1 MSVAPGQLDGA
12 ALLVAISLPFLLALA
27 GLARPLR
34 GLILSLSSWAALPA
48 LALGMLS
55 GPALVVDLPWL
66 FLGVRL
72 GLDAAGHIFLIWT
85 ALLWTFVGLFARFAL
100 GDDPGRLRFLRFY
113 LASMTGS
120 LGIVFAQDVAT
131 LSLFFALMTFAAY
144 GLIVHEGT
152 EAAQRAGRLYLALAV
167 VGEAVLL
174 EAVMLSASH
183 AGGGEFHSLHLGMAT
198 ASDRHLIVALVLT
211 GLGIKIGL
219 VPLHVWLPPAYSF
232 APNAASAVLSG
243 TCLMTGLLGFLRLLP
258 IAALPAS
265 RWGLICAIGGL
276 AGIFYVVAMGLT
288 QKNPKTLLG
297 YATISQSGILAIG
310 LGVAMAA
317 PPARPVVIASLLLF
331 VFLSSPALAALYM
344 GVHIAAASH
353 GAAWSRRLIGS
364 GLALAALAL
373 AGASPISHAI
383 VATGIFTQTAE
394 LSPWTDWLRWSI
406 QFAGVG
412 TTLLMGRLLILT
424 WPHGRARD
432 GRSAPPLGVGTWLPW
447 AAVLILM
454 VSTAFLV
461 AFLITFD
468 RLSPALRPALI
479 KGSLWPVA
487 AGTLLVASALGV
499 ARRFGFAAPQPVPAG
514 DLLLVAE
521 WLIHIGRQGWRTS
534 MVGLL
539 PVRTS
544 GIVSRWHEVPAGPWL
559 TSVLIKAERQLGRW
573 LTVGFV
579 FMLVALC
586 LYMLMAFP

>member
-34 GLILSLSSWAALPA
+34 GPILSLSSWAALPA

-55 GPALVVDLPWL
+55 GPALTVDLPWL

-72 GLDAAGHIFLIWT
+72 GLDAPGHIFLIWT
-85 ALLWTFVGLFARFAL
+85 ALLWTFIGLFARFAL
-100 GDDPGRLRFLRFY
+100 EDDPGRVRFLRFY

-120 LGIVFAQDVAT
+120 LGIIFAQDVAT

-152 EAAQRAGRLYLALAV
+152 EGAQRAGRLYLALAV
-167 VGEAVLL
+167 VGEALLL
-174 EAVMLSASH
+174 EAVVLAASR
-183 AGGGEFHSLHLGMAT
+183 AGGGELHSLHLGMAT
-198 ASDRHLIVALVLT
+198 APDRHLVVALVLT

-219 VPLHVWLPPAYSF
+219 APLHVWLPPAYSF
-232 APNAASAVLSG
+232 APNPASAILSG

-276 AGIFYVVAMGLT
+276 VGIFYVVAMGLT

-297 YATISQSGILAIG
+297 YATISQSSILAIG
-310 LGVAMAA
+310 LGVAFAA

-331 VFLSSPALAALYM
+331 TLLSSPALAALYM
-344 GVHIAAASH
+344 GANIAAASH
-353 GAAWSRRLIGS
+353 GTAWSRRLIGS

-373 AGASPISHAI
+373 AGASPMSHAI
-383 VATGIFTQTAE
+383 VATGIFTQTPE
-394 LSPWTDWLRWSI
+394 LSPWTDWLKWSI
-406 QFAGVG
+406 QFAAVG
-412 TTLLMGRLLILT
+412 TTLLMGRFLILT

-432 GRSAPPLGVGTWLPW
+432 GRSAPPLGVGIWLPW
-447 AAVLILM
+447 AALLILM
-454 VSTAFLV
+454 VSTAFLA
-461 AFLITFD
+461 AFLITLD
-468 RLSPALRPALI
+468 RMSPALWAALI
-479 KGSLWPVA
+479 GGSLWPVA

-499 ARRFGFAAPQPVPAG
+499 ARRFGFAAPHPIPAG
-514 DLLLVAE
+514 DLLLAAE
-521 WLIHIGRQGWRTS
+521 WLIHIGQQGWRTY
-534 MVGLL
+534 VIGLL
-539 PVRTS
+539 PAGPS
-544 GIVSRWHEVPAGPWL
+544 GIVSRWHEVQAGSWL
-559 TSVLIKAERQLGRW
+559 TSVLIKAEGQLGRW

-579 FMLVALC
+579 FLLVALC
-586 LYMLMAFP
+586 LSMVMAFP

>member
-12 ALLVAISLPFLLALA
+12 TLLVAISLPLLLALA

-34 GLILSLSSWAALPA
+34 GLTLALSSWAALPA
-48 LALGMLS
+48 LALGMLR
-55 GPALVVDLPWL
+55 GPTLTVDLPWL

-72 GLDAAGHIFLIWT
+72 GLDPPGYMFLIWT
-85 ALLWTFVGLFARFAL
+85 ALLWTFIGLFARFAL
-100 GDDPGRLRFLRFY
+100 GDDPGRVRFSRFY

-120 LGIVFAQDVAT
+120 LGIIFAQDLAT

-144 GLIVHEGT
+144 GLIAHEGT
-152 EAAQRAGRLYLALAV
+152 EGAQRAGRLYLALAV
-167 VGEAVLL
+167 VSDALLL
-174 EAVMLSASH
+174 EAVVLTASH

-198 ASDRHLIVALVLT
+198 GPDRHLIVALVLA

-258 IAALPAS
+258 IAEFPAS
-265 RWGLICAIGGL
+265 RWGLVCAMGGL
-276 AGIFYVVAMGLT
+276 VGIFYVVAIGLT

-297 YATISQSGILAIG
+297 YATISQSSILALG

-331 VFLSSPALAALYM
+331 ALLSSPALAALYV

-364 GLALAALAL
+364 GLALAAFAL
-373 AGASPISHAI
+373 AGASPMSHAI
-383 VATGIFTQTAE
+383 VATVMFTRTTE
-394 LSPWTDWLRWSI
+394 LSPWTDWLEWSI
-406 QFAGVG
+406 QFAAVG
-412 TTLLMGRLLILT
+412 TTLLMGRFLILT
-424 WPHGRARD
+424 WPHTRARD
-432 GRSAPPLGVGTWLPW
+432 GRSAPPLSVGIWLPW
-447 AAVLILM
+447 AALLVLM

-461 AFLITFD
+461 TFLIPFD
-468 RLSPALRPALI
+468 RMSPSLWPSLI
-479 KGSLWPVA
+479 AGSLWPVA
-487 AGTLLVASALGV
+487 AGTLLVASGLGV
-499 ARRFGFAAPQPVPAG
+499 ARQLGFAAPQPIPAG

-521 WLIHIGRQGWRTS
+521 RLIHIGQQAWRTH
-534 MVGLL
+534 VIGLL
-539 PVRTS
+539 PVRPYDM
-544 GIVSRWHEVPAGPWL
+544 VSRWHEVRARPWL

-573 LTVGFV
+573 LIVGFA

-586 LYMLMAFP
+586 LSIVMAFP